1 MCPTQSDKSMDQ
13 SHHRAEKK
21 KTQFEQNWHSIK
33 AIQTATKTNK
43 KTHHYMYF
51 KTHEQLNV
59 EPTIQ
64 FVGGMM
70 TLWLVFL
77 TLEQAIQ
84 V

>member
-1 MCPTQSDKSMDQ
+1 MCLTQSDKSMDQ

-21 KTQFEQNWHSIK
+21 THKLNKFK
-33 AIQTATKTNK
+33 AIQTATTTNK